1 MEAIN
6 PDLRE
11 MQRKYEYLL
20 EKYAELSAAI
30 SKTQGEVSEIKRVST
45 SFSQQTIWQL
55 LGFAIV
61 MASVMITGIYYQTNA
76 LRNEFNPR
84 IESLERQMN
93 LRFEAQQQQ
102 IIQLEK
108 SLNAR
113 FEDLKQ
119 EMRASRRSG
128 VTFDRSER
136 RAAPAPYKTFYSSP
150 PPPARL
156 QPRSARRLRRL
167 PAPGRESS
175 PLT

>member
-6 PDLRE
+6 PELRD

-20 EKYAELSAAI
+20 EKYAELSANI
-30 SKTQGEVSEIKRVST
+30 SRTQGEVAEIKRVST

-76 LRNEFNPR
+76 LRNE
-84 IESLERQMN
+84 MN
-93 LRFEAQQQQ
+93 LRFEAQQER
-102 IIQLEK
+102 INQLEK

-119 EMRASRRSG
+119 EVRA
-128 VTFDRSER
+128 
-136 RAAPAPYKTFYSSP
+136 
-150 PPPARL
+150 
-156 QPRSARRLRRL
+156 
-167 PAPGRESS
+167 GRK
-175 PLT
+175 

>member
-1 MEAIN
+1 METIN
-6 PDLRE
+6 PELRDLRE
-11 MQRKYEYLL
+11 KYETLL
-20 EKYAELSAAI
+20 EKYADLTASLSR
-30 SKTQGEVSEIKRVST
+30 TQGEVAEIKRVST

-102 IIQLEK
+102 INNLDK
-108 SLNAR
+108 NMSAR

-119 EMRASRRSG
+119 EVRANR
-128 VTFDRSER
+128 
-136 RAAPAPYKTFYSSP
+136 K
-150 PPPARL
+150 
-156 QPRSARRLRRL
+156 
-167 PAPGRESS
+167 
-175 PLT
+175 